1 MASLGNLARSY
12 LHLHVLSAASP
23 LLIQFVRFCV
33 SHCPGKVTER
43 LTKDRRS
50 VEHLS
55 CRKGPGQKAK
65 HRLDLYPS
73 SFPASKQL
81 GPSMA
86 SYSLDTSDD

>member
-12 LHLHVLSAASP
+12 WHLHVLSAASP
-23 LLIQFVRFCV
+23 LPIQFPRFCV

-43 LTKDRRS
+43 LTKGRRS

-65 HRLDLYPS
+65 HQLEGS
-73 SFPASKQL
+73 SSIFLSCLKTIGTQHGVLLP
-81 GPSMA
+81 
-86 SYSLDTSDD
+86 

>member
-23 LLIQFVRFCV
+23 LPIQFPRFCV
-33 SHCPGKVTER
+33 SLCPGKVTER

-50 VEHLS
+50 VELNIDW
-55 CRKGPGQKAK
+55 R
-65 HRLDLYPS
+65 DLHPT

-81 GPSMA
+81 GPSME
-86 SYSLDTSDD
+86 SYSLDTSDV